1 MTNTPE
7 RTPRLSR
14 RGVLRAGSGLLGT
27 SLAPSVFPAP
37 AWAQGTPAAAGA
49 MTVTLLG
56 TGSPS
61 PNPVRFSA
69 ALMDDIVPP
78 STVFAAYNAY
88 AGPKEVQ
95 VWPYNGH
102 EAGGADDDQAAL
114 AFLLSHLCPAGA

>member
-1 MTNTPE
+1 VPFLCDFPRATVVTDAYPFRE
-7 RTPRLSR
+7 IADYLATHRDRREVVHRTLSYVD
-14 RGVLRAGSGLLGT
+14 GVNFAARAR
-27 SLAPSVFPAP
+27 VPA
-37 AWAQGTPAAAGA
+37 
-49 MTVTLLG
+49 
-56 TGSPS
+56 
-61 PNPVRFSA
+61 RFSA